1 MSFPAPPRQP
11 TSDGQLAERARPGPP
26 GAPPP
31 RMAVPPEVA
40 TTGPA
45 GTTFP
50 EGVPTAWSQ
59 AAGRFRYDLGTAA
72 WSWSPE
78 TFAVFGLDAGTTD
91 PSIEALVRWQHPD
104 DRLRTLDA
112 FTAARSGRAFALE
125 VRAEGEPR
133 AVVLVGEPELD
144 QQGGVVAVA
153 GICADI
159 TAGRPPGCD
168 GQRERALAVEVEQ
181 LRAAMASRA
190 VIEQAKGI
198 LMALTGCRDQTAFDL
213 LGHISSHTHRKV
225 RDVARVLTES
235 AAGGARLPEEIRTIL
250 RDACPPTPHRT

>member
-1 MSFPAPPRQP
+1 MSVPAPPRRP
-11 TSDGQLAERARPGPP
+11 TSEGQLAERARPGPA
-26 GAPPP
+26 GAPSP
-31 RMAVPPEVA
+31 RAAVPPAVP
-40 TTGPA
+40 GPPSA
-45 GTTFP
+45 ASFP
-50 EGVPTAWSQ
+50 EGVPTVWSQ
-59 AAGRFRYDLGTAA
+59 AAGRFRYELGTAA

-91 PSIEALVRWQHPD
+91 PSTEALVRWQHPD

-112 FTAARSGRAFALE
+112 FTAARAGRAFALE

-144 QQGGVVAVA
+144 QQAGVVAVA

-159 TAGRPPGCD
+159 TAGRPPGWD

-235 AAGGARLPEEIRTIL
+235 AAGGARLPEEIRAIL